1 MTPEQTY
8 QLVEITKID
17 DPERSMRLD
26 LNEDNLRELSSSI
39 RDYGIIEP
47 LVLRRK
53 GDRFEVIAGHR
64 RLAAAFI
71 VRLREVPAVVR
82 DSSDRETTIL
92 RVHENLI
99 REDVDVVSEA
109 HFFAQSIKDLSL
121 TIQEFAKMIH
131 RSDAYIYDR
140 LAIAEMP
147 EFLQDALKE
156 KAVPLGIALAL
167 QDLDDDELKY
177 KWLMSAIENGLT
189 VRSLRDAIRE
199 HKNLLARVE
208 SGELAPL
215 PPSHFDAPPIV
226 IYPCA
231 RCGERHPLE
240 RLKIVRICIDDC
252 VVE

>member
-1 MTPEQTY
+1 M
-8 QLVEITKID
+8 
-17 DPERSMRLD
+17 
-26 LNEDNLRELSSSI
+26 
-39 RDYGIIEP
+39 
-47 LVLRRK
+47 
-53 GDRFEVIAGHR
+53 
-64 RLAAAFI
+64 
-71 VRLREVPAVVR
+71 VR

-231 RCGERHPLE
+231 RC
-240 RLKIVRICIDDC
+240 
-252 VVE
+252 